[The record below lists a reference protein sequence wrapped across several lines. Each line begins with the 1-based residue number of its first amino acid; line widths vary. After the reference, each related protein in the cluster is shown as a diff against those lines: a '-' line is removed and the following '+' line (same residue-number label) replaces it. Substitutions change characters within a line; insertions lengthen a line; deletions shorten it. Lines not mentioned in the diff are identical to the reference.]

1 MSRRGLTTP
10 WQTRNSHHHDYIHLS
25 GNDQARHTVSFLERI
40 AWMSLRKAY
49 AATLQWLRVR
59 RGLSQAEL
67 QTQTDQAH
75 ISRLEASTTSA
86 SVDLSADLAHALG
99 LTPLSFLTLVA
110 AAHDGKTAR
119 AALTDTLTELEQLG
133 ALDEELPSEPQK
145 LTPPRKLAAEEK
157 LRAIRELREA
167 GLTQMEVSRK
177 LGLPTSTVGRLWH
190 LDG

>member
-1 MSRRGLTTP
+1 
-10 WQTRNSHHHDYIHLS
+10 
-25 GNDQARHTVSFLERI
+25 
-40 AWMSLRKAY
+40 MSLRKAY

-59 RGLSQAEL
+59 HGLSQAEL
-67 QTQTDQAH
+67 QTQTDQGH

-86 SVDLSADLAHALG
+86 SVDLSADLAQALG

-119 AALTDTLTELEQLG
+119 AALNDALEELGRLG
-133 ALDEELPSEPQK
+133 VLDEELPREPQK

-157 LRAIRELREA
+157 LKVIRELRAA

-177 LGLPTSTVGRLWH
+177 LGLPTSTIGRLWH